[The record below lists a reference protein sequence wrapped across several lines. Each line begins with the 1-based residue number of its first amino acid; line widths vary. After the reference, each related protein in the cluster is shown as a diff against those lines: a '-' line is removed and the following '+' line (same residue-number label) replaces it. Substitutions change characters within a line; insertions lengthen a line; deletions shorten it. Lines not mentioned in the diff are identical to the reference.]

1 MTAMNDKKIYKWLQA
16 WFPELDYKKVPKEK
30 QRRDFE
36 HFKAW
41 MVVEKGGKKTR
52 SFLMSV
58 HPARLQNNTVASSA
72 VLQDLNLNLDKM
84 HFELIQTIQPILVH
98 YELNQQNI
106 GKNYAVHEQAAEMLL
121 SKIYQLL
128 KEKKLKMLLIYADQ
142 YYWIAVPE
150 HAEKV
155 NKFCKKFE
163 KQFKA
168 DDVRIELFALQD
180 CLQST

>member
-1 MTAMNDKKIYKWLQA
+1 MNDKKIYKWLQI
-16 WFPELDYKKVPKEK
+16 WFPELEYKKVPKEK
-30 QRRDFE
+30 QRRDFA

-41 MVVEKGGKKTR
+41 MVTEKDSKKTR

-58 HPARLQNNTVASSA
+58 HPEHIPNNTVASSA
-72 VLQDLNLNLDKM
+72 VLQDLHIDLDKA
-84 HFELIQTIQPILVH
+84 HFEIIQSVQPILLH
-98 YELNQQNI
+98 YELNRESI
-106 GKNYAVHEQAAEMLL
+106 GKNYKVQEQATEKLL
-121 SKIYQLL
+121 SKIYELL
-128 KEKKLKMLLIYADQ
+128 KSKQFKMLLIYADQ

-168 DDVRIELFALQD
+168 DDIHIELFSSKD
-180 CLQST
+180 CMQST